1 MSWAI
6 GIVKKD
12 EKGNTIPDGD
22 GTFKVCFRS
31 YEKGLIIITLGENLL
46 RVQPPLNISKENL
59 HKAFTILDESLT
71 ELEKETFLTVSSS
84 TATAGKSVSYIKN
97 DCFGSRFLL

>member
-12 EKGNTIPDGD
+12 EKGNPIPDGD

-59 HKAFTILDESLT
+59 HKAFAILDESLT
-71 ELEKETFLTVSSS
+71 ELEKGDIPDGVFEYRH
-84 TATAGKSVSYIKN
+84 GW
-97 DCFGSRFLL
+97 

>member
-1 MSWAI
+1 MVSPAFSTVSEEI
-6 GIVKKD
+6 D
-12 EKGNTIPDGD
+12 NSSLLLFLIPDGD

-31 YEKGLIIITLGENLL
+31 YEKGLIIITLGKNLL

-71 ELEKETFLTVSSS
+71 ELEK
-84 TATAGKSVSYIKN
+84 GDIPDSVFEYRH
-97 DCFGSRFLL
+97 GW

>member
-6 GIVKKD
+6 GIGKKD
-12 EKGNTIPDGD
+12 KDGKFQPDGD
-22 GTFKVCFRS
+22 GTFKICFRS

-46 RVQPPLNISKENL
+46 RVQPPLNISSENL

-71 ELEKETFLTVSSS
+71 ELEKGEISDGVFDYRH
-84 TATAGKSVSYIKN
+84 AGN
-97 DCFGSRFLL
+97 RFS